1 MGIVGYLRGPSAWTQ
16 KTPPV
21 QLKTEDAKFECD
33 ALARRVVTDMTRP
46 QLKENRPKAKD
57 LLFTFQDSENDY
69 QSK

>member
-1 MGIVGYLRGPSAWTQ
+1 MGIVGFLRGPSAWTQ

-33 ALARRVVTDMTRP
+33 ALSRRVVTPMTEP

-57 LLFTFQDSENDY
+57 LPHTFQLGESDY
-69 QSK
+69 VN